1 MCKELG
7 GLGVMVG
14 ALIGAVIVVVLAGVL
29 GKALKKKGFSGS
41 IFGLTLALGLLAV
54 GVGAGV
60 SARFACEGGPFIPG
74 LLGGLG
80 AWLGAALG
88 KRRLSVAGDGRGAGK
103 DKDQA

>member
-14 ALIGAVIVVVLAGVL
+14 AIIGAVIVFVLAGVL

-41 IFGLTLALGLLAV
+41 IFGLTLALGLVAV
-54 GVGAGV
+54 GVGAGL
-60 SARFACEGGPFIPG
+60 SARFVCDAGFVLPG
-74 LLGGLG
+74 FLGGLG

-88 KRRLSVAGDGRGAGK
+88 KRRLSVAGDGNGGGK
-103 DKDQA
+103 DKA